1 MARLVRW
8 NTLFKKHLKWKSQVY
23 LRCKPESVT
32 TWPYG
37 TRVFQG
43 PSFKKYF
50 NLTGSVQFWQDCRR
64 SRMVH
69 WDVRFRRRRRRS
81 TFSRRLVHRQEDRAD
96 GEGRG
101 RVEPD
106 ELPPPHR
113 ASPDSGPGLYS
124 HLSWLALGSLKTQ
137 NVGAFI
143 LAKFVVK
150 TLSQNPVTG
159 GLPSIE
165 CFSIDLLFRKMAL
178 KSNYISSL
186 KLFRA
191 LLIFAFLT

>member
-8 NTLFKKHLKWKSQVY
+8 NSLFKKHLKWKSQVY
-23 LRCKPESVT
+23 LRCRPEFVT

-37 TRVFQG
+37 TLVFQG
-43 PSFKKYF
+43 PSFKWYF
-50 NLTGSVQFWQDCRR
+50 NSTGSVQFRQDCRR
-64 SRMVH
+64 ARMVH
-69 WDVRFRRRRRRS
+69 WDVRFRRRCRR
-81 TFSRRLVHRQEDRAD
+81 FALSRRLVHRQEDRLD

-137 NVGAFI
+137 NIGTFT
-143 LAKFVVK
+143 LAKFAVK
-150 TLSQNPVTG
+150 TLSQKNYDSGSGCP
-159 GLPSIE
+159 LM
-165 CFSIDLLFRKMAL
+165 FLFRPL
-178 KSNYISSL
+178 V
-186 KLFRA
+186 
-191 LLIFAFLT
+191 